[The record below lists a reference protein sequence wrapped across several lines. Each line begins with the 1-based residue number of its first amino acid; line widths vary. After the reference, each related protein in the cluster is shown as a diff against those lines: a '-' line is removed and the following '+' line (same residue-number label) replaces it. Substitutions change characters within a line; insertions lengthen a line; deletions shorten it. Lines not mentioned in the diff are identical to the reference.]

1 MQIFDNFLPHAEW
14 QQLHDTL
21 TSDTFPWMMGDA
33 VRQGTET
40 VPDKYNWQMYHLF
53 YYNPNIISE
62 AMPIL
67 NDLYTKLR
75 VGTFMKAKANVN
87 FVTSEI
93 IEHGLHTDI
102 EPQSLGEAMTTAIYY
117 VNSND
122 GYTLFED
129 GTKVESVANRL
140 VKFPCN
146 TKHTGTSC
154 TDQRYRMVINLNY
167 IEV

>member
-1 MQIFDNFLPHAEW
+1 
-14 QQLHDTL
+14 
-21 TSDTFPWMMGDA
+21 
-33 VRQGTET
+33 
-40 VPDKYNWQMYHLF
+40 
-53 YYNPNIISE
+53 
-62 AMPIL
+62 
-67 NDLYTKLR
+67 
-75 VGTFMKAKANVN
+75 MKAKANVN

-93 IEHGLHTDI
+93 IEHGLHIDI
-102 EPQSLGEAMTTAIYY
+102 EPHSLGEAMTTAIYY

>member
-1 MQIFDNFLPHAEW
+1 
-14 QQLHDTL
+14 
-21 TSDTFPWMMGDA
+21 
-33 VRQGTET
+33 
-40 VPDKYNWQMYHLF
+40 
-53 YYNPNIISE
+53 
-62 AMPIL
+62 MPLL

-75 VGTFMKAKANVN
+75 VGTFMKAKVNCN
-87 FVTSEI
+87 FVTNEI

-102 EPQSLGEAMTTAIYY
+102 EPRSLGESMTTAIYY

-140 VKFPCN
+140 VMFPCN

>member
-1 MQIFDNFLPHAEW
+1 MQIIDNFLPQNEW
-14 QQLHDTL
+14 QQLHDHL
-21 TSDTFPWMMGDA
+21 TSDTFPWMMGDC
-33 VRQGTET
+33 VRKGTET

-87 FVTSEI
+87 FVTNEI
-93 IEHGLHTDI
+93 IEHGLHIDI
-102 EPQSLGEAMTTAIYY
+102 EPASLGEVMTTAIYY

-129 GTKVESVANRL
+129 GTKVESIANRL

-154 TDQRYRMVINLNY
+154 TDRRYRIVINLNY